1 MAMQTDIKSG
11 WLIYAI
17 FSAVFAG
24 LVGVFGKLGV
34 RDVDSTL
41 ATTVRAVIMALGL
54 SLLVAVRGNFGEIKN
69 IDAKGWL
76 FIVLAGAAG
85 AASWLC
91 YFRALQLGDAI
102 QVAPIDKLSIVVTI
116 LLAALFLGESLTWS
130 IGLGALLILIGSL
143 LVIRS

>member
-1 MAMQTDIKSG
+1 MALQTDIRSG
-11 WLIYAI
+11 WLIYAL

-41 ATTVRAVIMALGL
+41 TTTVRAIIMALGL
-54 SLLVAVRGNFGEIKN
+54 SLLVAVRGNFSEIRN
-69 IDAKGWL
+69 IDAKAWL

-91 YFRALQLGDAI
+91 YFRALQLGDAV
-102 QVAPIDKLSIVVTI
+102 QVAPIDKLSLVVTI
-116 LLAALFLGESLTWS
+116 LLAALFLGENLTWG
-130 IGLGALLILIGSL
+130 IGLGALLVLIGSL
-143 LVIRS
+143 LVIRG

>member
-1 MAMQTDIKSG
+1 MALQADLKSS

-17 FSAVFAG
+17 LSAIFAG
-24 LVGVFGKLGV
+24 LVGIFGKIGV
-34 RDVDSTL
+34 QNVDSTL
-41 ATTVRAVIMALGL
+41 ATTVRAIVMALGL
-54 SLLVAVRGNFGEIKN
+54 SLLVAVRGNFSEVKN

-91 YFRALQLGDAI
+91 YFRALQLGDAV
-102 QVAPIDKLSIVVTI
+102 QVAPIDKLSLVITI
-116 LLAALFLGESLTWS
+116 LLAALFLGENLTWS

-143 LVIRS
+143 LVIRG

>member
-1 MAMQTDIKSG
+1 MQTDIKSG
-11 WLIYAI
+11 WLIYALL
-17 FSAVFAG
+17 SAVFAG
-24 LVGVFGKLGV
+24 LVGIFGKLGV

-54 SLLVAVRGNFGEIKN
+54 SLLVAVRGNFSDIKN

-85 AASWLC
+85 AASWLF
-91 YFRALQLGDAI
+91 YFRALQLGDAV
-102 QVAPIDKLSIVVTI
+102 QVAPIDKLSIVITI
-116 LLAALFLGESLTWS
+116 LLAALFLGESLTWG

-143 LVIRS
+143 LVVRG

>member
-1 MAMQTDIKSG
+1 MALQTDIRSG
-11 WLIYAI
+11 WLIYAL

-41 ATTVRAVIMALGL
+41 ATTVRAIIMALGL
-54 SLLVAVRGNFGEIKN
+54 SLLVAVRGNFSEIRN
-69 IDAKGWL
+69 IDARAWL

-91 YFRALQLGDAI
+91 YFRALQLGDAV
-102 QVAPIDKLSIVVTI
+102 QVAPIDKLSLVVTI
-116 LLAALFLGESLTWS
+116 LLAALFLGENLTWG
-130 IGLGALLILIGSL
+130 IGLGALLVLIGSL
-143 LVIRS
+143 LVIRG

>member
-11 WLIYAI
+11 WLVYALL
-17 FSAVFAG
+17 SAFFAG
-24 LVGVFGKLGV
+24 LVAIFGKLGV

-41 ATTVRAVIMALGL
+41 ATTVRAIIMALGL
-54 SLLVAVRGNFGEIKN
+54 SLLVAVRGNFGEVKN

-91 YFRALQLGDAI
+91 YFRALQLGNAV
-102 QVAPIDKLSIVVTI
+102 QVAPIDKLSIVITI
-116 LLAALFLGESLTWS
+116 LLAA
-130 IGLGALLILIGSL
+130 
-143 LVIRS
+143 